1 MKRLIK
7 LGLLSLAASFFSVN
21 ASASCSATLE
31 ANDMMQFNQK
41 TLSFSK
47 DCKEISIELKH
58 TGKLPAKTMGH
69 NIVVVDSANIQAVA
83 TDGMSAGIAN
93 QYVKPGDERVYGFS
107 KIIGGGE
114 TTTLTFKTDKLKV
127 GGDYAF
133 FCSFPGHWA
142 IMKGK
147 LEFK

>member
-1 MKRLIK
+1 MKCLIK

-69 NIVVVDSANIQAVA
+69 NIVVVDSANVQAVA

>member
-1 MKRLIK
+1 MKYLIK
-7 LGLLSLAASFFSVN
+7 LGLLTLATSFFSAN

-69 NIVVVDSANIQAVA
+69 NIVVLDSVNVQAVA

-114 TTTLTFKTDKLKV
+114 ATTLT
-127 GGDYAF
+127 
-133 FCSFPGHWA
+133 
-142 IMKGK
+142 
-147 LEFK
+147 

>member
-1 MKRLIK
+1 
-7 LGLLSLAASFFSVN
+7 
-21 ASASCSATLE
+21 
-31 ANDMMQFNQK
+31 MMQFNQK

-69 NIVVVDSANIQAVA
+69 NIVVVDSTNVQAVA

-114 TTTLTFKTDKLKV
+114 KTTLTFKTDKLKV

>member
-1 MKRLIK
+1 MKKLTK
-7 LGLLSLAASFFSVN
+7 LGLVAIFGSIFSVN
-21 ASASCSATLE
+21 AVASCEVTLE
-31 ANDMMQFNQK
+31 ANDMMQVNQK
-41 TLSFSK
+41 VLSFSK

-58 TGKLPAKTMGH
+58 MGKLPAQTMGH
-69 NIVVVDSANIQAVA
+69 NVVVVDAANVQAVA
-83 TDGMSAGIAN
+83 TDGMAAGLAN
-93 QYVKPGDERVYGFS
+93 QYIKTGDERVYGFS

-114 TTTLTFKTDKLKV
+114 TTTLKFATDKLTA

>member
-7 LGLLSLAASFFSVN
+7 LGLLALAVSFFSVN
-21 ASASCSATLE
+21 ASASCTATLE

-58 TGKLPAKTMGH
+58 AGKLPAKTMGH
-69 NIVVVDSANIQAVA
+69 NIVVVDSPNVQAVA

-93 QYVKPGDERVYGFS
+93 QYVKPRDERVYGFS
-107 KIIGGGE
+107 KVIGGGE

>member
-69 NIVVVDSANIQAVA
+69 NIVVVDSANVQAVA

>member
-1 MKRLIK
+1 MRNLIK
-7 LGLLSLAASFFSVN
+7 LGFITLAGALFSAN
-21 ASASCSATLE
+21 ASASCKATLE

-58 TGKLPAKTMGH
+58 VGKLPAQTMGH
-69 NIVVVDSANIQAVA
+69 NVVVVDTANIQAVA
-83 TDGMSAGIAN
+83 TDGMSAGIDN
-93 QYVKPGDERVYGFS
+93 QYVKQGDERVYGYS
-107 KIIGGGE
+107 KVIGGGE
-114 TTTLTFKTDKLKV
+114 TTKLTFATDKLKA
-127 GGDYAF
+127 GGDYSF

>member
-1 MKRLIK
+1 MKKLTK
-7 LGLLSLAASFFSVN
+7 LGLVAIFGSIFSVN
-21 ASASCSATLE
+21 AVASCEVTLE

-41 TLSFSK
+41 VLSFSK

-58 TGKLPAKTMGH
+58 MGKLPAQTMGH
-69 NIVVVDSANIQAVA
+69 NVVVVDAANVQAVA
-83 TDGMSAGIAN
+83 TDGMAAGLAN
-93 QYVKPGDERVYGFS
+93 QYIKTGDERVYGFS

-114 TTTLTFKTDKLKV
+114 TTTLKFATDKLTA

>member
-21 ASASCSATLE
+21 ASASCSASLE

-69 NIVVVDSANIQAVA
+69 NIVVVDSANVQAVA

-114 TTTLTFKTDKLKV
+114 ATTLTFKTDKLKV
-127 GGDYAF
+127 AGDYAF

>member
-1 MKRLIK
+1 MKNLIK
-7 LGLLSLAASFFSVN
+7 LGLLTLTASFFSAN
-21 ASASCSATLE
+21 ASASCSAKLE

-69 NIVVVDSANIQAVA
+69 NVVVVDSANIQAVA
-83 TDGMSAGIAN
+83 TDGMAAGVEN
-93 QYVKPGDERVYGFS
+93 QYVKQGDERVYGFS
-107 KIIGGGE
+107 KVIGGGE
-114 TTTLTFKTDKLKV
+114 STTLTFATDKLKV
-127 GGDYAF
+127 GGDYSF

>member
-7 LGLLSLAASFFSVN
+7 LGLLALAASFFSVN
-21 ASASCSATLE
+21 ASASCTATLE

-58 TGKLPAKTMGH
+58 AGKLPAKTMGH
-69 NIVVVDSANIQAVA
+69 NIVVVDSPNVQAVA

-107 KIIGGGE
+107 KVIGGGE